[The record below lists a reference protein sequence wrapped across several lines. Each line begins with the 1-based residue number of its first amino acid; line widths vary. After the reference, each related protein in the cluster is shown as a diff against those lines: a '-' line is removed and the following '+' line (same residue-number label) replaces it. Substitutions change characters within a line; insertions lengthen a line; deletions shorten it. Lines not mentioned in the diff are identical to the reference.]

1 MTAIPFQDAVA
12 GSAKKAMNELGAKS
26 RDLYMVPIDGIR
38 KHPNFNIVRIDK
50 AKYDAKVREI
60 ADSIKANGFYSSQ
73 PIKVFVAKEDGAEVV
88 YVTNGHTRL
97 DAARLAIEEGC
108 QLEHLPAVPWPA
120 GTTVE
125 DITVSLYTENN
136 GDPITPYGIALLCKR
151 LVELGVEDTK
161 IAERFSLGIGYVRS
175 LLQLAGAPKAVREMV
190 QSGKVSATLAVETLK
205 KEGSN
210 AVKVLQASEK
220 VAQELGKDK
229 VTKKVV
235 KKANGE
241 DKPKKPRKDKVTKV
255 SESPP
260 AQPQLPLAEDPSVT
274 TKLVK
279 AMTAAL
285 AVVTKSNAWDTMPGT
300 VQKIVTEAHDAGTR
314 FLQGD
319 EEPASNDPDAL

>member
-26 RDLYMVPIDGIR
+26 RDLYMVPIDAIK
-38 KHPNFNIVRIDK
+38 KHPNFNIVRTDD
-50 AKYDAKVREI
+50 AKYKAKVREI

-73 PIKVFVAKEDGAEVV
+73 PIKVYVVKEDSGEVV

-97 DAARLAIEEGC
+97 DAARLAISEGC
-108 QLEHLPAVPWPA
+108 ELVHLPAVTWPA

-151 LVELGVEDTK
+151 LTDLGVEDTK
-161 IAERFSLGIGYVRS
+161 IAERFSLGVAYIRN

-190 QSGKVSATLAVETLK
+190 QAGKVSATLAVETLK

-210 AVKVLQASEK
+210 AVKVLNAGAV
-220 VAQELGKDK
+220 VAQELGKAK
-229 VTKKVV
+229 ITKKAV
-235 KKANGE
+235 KKATGQ
-241 DKPKKPRKDKVTKV
+241 DKPRKPRKDKDAKV
-255 SESPP
+255 S
-260 AQPQLPLAEDPSVT
+260 APLADDPALT
-274 TKLVK
+274 TKLIK

-285 AVVTKSNAWDTMPGT
+285 STVTKSNAWDTMSAT
-300 VQKIVTEAHDAGTR
+300 TQKVVTDAHDAGTR
-314 FLQGD
+314 YLQGD
-319 EEPASNDPDAL
+319 EQPAGDAADEL

>member
-12 GSAKKAMNELGAKS
+12 GSVKKAMSEAGAKS
-26 RDLYMVPIDGIR
+26 RDLYMVPIDGIH

-73 PIKVFVAKEDGAEVV
+73 PIKVFVAKEHGEDVV

-97 DAARLAIEEGC
+97 DAAKLAIEEGC

-151 LVELGVEDTK
+151 LVELGVEESK
-161 IAERFSLGIGYVRS
+161 IAERFSLGLGYVRS
-175 LLQLAGAPKAVREMV
+175 LLQLAGAPKAIRDMV
-190 QSGKVSATLAVETLK
+190 TSGQVSATLAVETIK
-205 KEGSN
+205 KEGDK
-210 AVKVLQASEK
+210 AVKVLKESVA
-220 VAQELGKDK
+220 VAQELGKTK
-229 VTKKVV
+229 VTKKAV
-235 KKANGE
+235 KKARGE
-241 DKPKKPRKDKVTKV
+241 DKPKKQRKTKI
-255 SESPP
+255 EPP
-260 AQPQLPLAEDPSVT
+260 PVETTSADDPAVV
-274 TKLVK
+274 TKLVR
-279 AMTAAL
+279 ALTSAL
-285 AVVTKSNAWDTMPGT
+285 AVVTKSNGWDTMPST
-300 VQKIVTEAHDAGTR
+300 MQKIVTEAHDAGKR

-319 EEPASNDPDAL
+319 EDPAAAAAAASNDDL